1 MALGTRRGI
10 PVEAPWSLERRSENG
25 SYCPPLQLRPE
36 QVSEPQRSRVILDV
50 ATFHGAWTSVNLS
63 PLECRALGCL
73 LEKQLSTP
81 DVYPLSM
88 NTLVNACNQSSN
100 RDPVLSVTEPDVQE
114 AVAGLIEH
122 GLAEHWPGRVLKIA
136 HTAKPTWNLSVQ
148 EAALLAEL
156 LLRGPQTSG
165 ELRTNTRRMY
175 PFPDLAEVE
184 GCLAVLMEAEPP
196 LVVRLPRAPG
206 AREARVAHL
215 LGGGIEASTAPRAA
229 ASSQPGRMDQ
239 LEVDLSFLREELAE
253 LRKEFEAFK
262 AQF

>member
-1 MALGTRRGI
+1 MLTLA
-10 PVEAPWSLERRSENG
+10 
-25 SYCPPLQLRPE
+25 
-36 QVSEPQRSRVILDV
+36 
-50 ATFHGAWTSVNLS
+50 
-63 PLECRALGCL
+63 PLECRVLGCL

-81 DVYPLSM
+81 DVYPLSL

-100 RDPVLSVTEPDVQE
+100 RDPVLSVTEPEVQA
-114 AVAGLIEH
+114 AVATLIEK
-122 GLAEHWPGRVLKIA
+122 GLAEHWPGRVLKVA

-156 LLRGPQTSG
+156 QLRGPQTPG

-175 PFPDLAEVE
+175 AFPDLEEVE

-215 LGGGIEASTAPRAA
+215 LSGPAEASAAPQEAA
-229 ASSQPGRMDQ
+229 PSRPGRMDQ
-239 LEVDLSFLREELAE
+239 LEADMASLREELAE
-253 LRKEFEAFK
+253 LRQAFEAFK

>member
-1 MALGTRRGI
+1 MTELT
-10 PVEAPWSLERRSENG
+10 
-25 SYCPPLQLRPE
+25 
-36 QVSEPQRSRVILDV
+36 
-50 ATFHGAWTSVNLS
+50 
-63 PLECRALGCL
+63 PLECRVLGCL

-81 DVYPLSM
+81 DVYPLSL
-88 NTLVNACNQSSN
+88 NALLNACNQSSN
-100 RDPVLSVTEPDVQE
+100 REPVLSLSEPEVQE
-114 AVAGLIEH
+114 TVASLIEQ
-122 GLAEHWPGRVLKIA
+122 GLAEHWPGRVLKVA

-175 PFPDLAEVE
+175 AFPDLAEVE

-215 LGGGIEASTAPRAA
+215 LSGEVDGSVAPHSETIAPRPA
-229 ASSQPGRMDQ
+229 RIDQ
-239 LEVDLSFLREELAE
+239 LESEVASLREELAE
-253 LRKEFEAFK
+253 LRQAFEAFK

>member
-1 MALGTRRGI
+1 
-10 PVEAPWSLERRSENG
+10 
-25 SYCPPLQLRPE
+25 
-36 QVSEPQRSRVILDV
+36 LD
-50 ATFHGAWTSVNLS
+50 LS
-63 PLECRALGCL
+63 QLECRVLGCL

-81 DVYPLSM
+81 DVYPLSLNM
-88 NTLVNACNQSSN
+88 LVNACNQSSN
-100 RDPVLSVTEPDVQE
+100 RDPVLVVTEPEVQD
-114 AVAGLIEH
+114 AVAALLAQ

-156 LLRGPQTSG
+156 LLRGAQTPG

-175 PFPDLAEVE
+175 AFPDLAEVE

-196 LVVRLPRAPG
+196 LVVRLARAPG

-215 LGGGIEASTAPRAA
+215 LAGSVEAVTALLPAA
-229 ASSQPGRMDQ
+229 TSSRPGR
-239 LEVDLSFLREELAE
+239 LEELETELQSLREDVAE
-253 LRKEFEAFK
+253 LRRAFEAFK

>member
-1 MALGTRRGI
+1 
-10 PVEAPWSLERRSENG
+10 
-25 SYCPPLQLRPE
+25 
-36 QVSEPQRSRVILDV
+36 LD
-50 ATFHGAWTSVNLS
+50 LS
-63 PLECRALGCL
+63 QLECRVLGCL

-81 DVYPLSM
+81 DVYPLSL

-100 RDPVLSVTEPDVQE
+100 RDPVLVVTEPEVQD
-114 AVAGLIEH
+114 AVAALLAQ

-156 LLRGPQTSG
+156 LLRGAQTPG

-175 PFPDLAEVE
+175 AFPDLAEVE

-196 LVVRLPRAPG
+196 LVVRLARAPG

-215 LGGGIEASTAPRAA
+215 LAGSVEAVTALLPAA
-229 ASSQPGRMDQ
+229 TSSRPGR
-239 LEVDLSFLREELAE
+239 LEELETELQSLREDVAE
-253 LRKEFEAFK
+253 LRRAFEAFK

>member
-1 MALGTRRGI
+1 M
-10 PVEAPWSLERRSENG
+10 PD
-25 SYCPPLQLRPE
+25 
-36 QVSEPQRSRVILDV
+36 LDL
-50 ATFHGAWTSVNLS
+50 T
-63 PLECRALGCL
+63 PLECRILGCL

-81 DVYPLSM
+81 DVYPLSL

-100 RDPVLSVTEPDVQE
+100 REPVLVLTEPEVQA
-114 AVAGLIEH
+114 AVAALIAR

-156 LLRGPQTSG
+156 LLRGPQTPG

-175 PFPDLAEVE
+175 TFPDLAELE
-184 GCLAVLMEAEPP
+184 ACLAVLMEAEPP
-196 LVVRLPRAPG
+196 LVLRLARAPG

-215 LGGGIEASTAPRAA
+215 LAGAVETATAPQEAAPSRAGRVEALEAEVA
-229 ASSQPGRMDQ
+229 A
-239 LEVDLSFLREELAE
+239 LRAELAE
-253 LRKEFEAFK
+253 LRQAFEAFK

>member
-1 MALGTRRGI
+1 M
-10 PVEAPWSLERRSENG
+10 SD
-25 SYCPPLQLRPE
+25 
-36 QVSEPQRSRVILDV
+36 LDL
-50 ATFHGAWTSVNLS
+50 A
-63 PLECRALGCL
+63 PLECRVLGCL

-100 RDPVLSVTEPDVQE
+100 REPVLAVTEPEVQQ
-114 AVAGLIEH
+114 AVDALITR

-156 LLRGPQTSG
+156 LLRGPQTPG

-175 PFPDLAEVE
+175 AFPDLAELE
-184 GCLAVLMEAEPP
+184 ACLAVLMDAEPP
-196 LVVRLPRAPG
+196 LVFRLARAPG

-215 LGGGIEASTAPRAA
+215 LAGTTESAPAPQETTTSRSGRVEALEAEV
-229 ASSQPGRMDQ
+229 AS
-239 LEVDLSFLREELAE
+239 LREELAE
-253 LRKEFEAFK
+253 LRQAFEAFK
-262 AQF
+262 GQF

>member
-1 MALGTRRGI
+1 M
-10 PVEAPWSLERRSENG
+10 S
-25 SYCPPLQLRPE
+25 
-36 QVSEPQRSRVILDV
+36 
-50 ATFHGAWTSVNLS
+50 LS
-63 PLECRALGCL
+63 PFECRVLGCL

-100 RDPVLSVTEPDVQE
+100 RDPVLSVSEPEVQE
-114 AVAGLIEH
+114 AVEALITR

-136 HTAKPTWNLSVQ
+136 HTAQPTWNLSVQ

-156 LLRGPQTSG
+156 LLRGPQTPG

-175 PFPDLAEVE
+175 AFPDLGEVE
-184 GCLAVLMEAEPP
+184 ACLAVLMEADPP
-196 LVVRLPRAPG
+196 LVLRLTRAPG

-215 LGGGIEASTAPRAA
+215 LSGAGDAATAPQEPAPPR
-229 ASSQPGRMDQ
+229 PGRLDQ
-239 LEVDLSFLREELAE
+239 VETDITSLREELAE
-253 LRKEFEAFK
+253 LRAAFDAFK